1 MKLIKIKVH
10 KLARLIQNDCG
21 HGIAAGTSRL
31 CGHVTATHDVTLSVL
46 FECTRSCLQVKQKH
60 CKEYCKEYSR
70 KVLNFRVFYELKDYL
85 QAFQVG
91 GLGFF

>member
-1 MKLIKIKVH
+1 
-10 KLARLIQNDCG
+10 
-21 HGIAAGTSRL
+21 
-31 CGHVTATHDVTLSVL
+31 
-46 FECTRSCLQVKQKH
+46 LQVKQKH
-60 CKEYCKEYSR
+60 CKEYCKEYRR